1 VFGAMMYLF
10 TWMTI
15 VVVESNLQFFIINII
30 KRQSQSIIIMV
41 SIFVTAIFALPIWN
55 WISKHWNKRYAY
67 IAGVGFWAVV
77 MMVLIFMNPETP
89 FWLILILCILAG
101 IGVSAAQVL
110 PWAIIPDAIE
120 WQEWQTGERNE
131 GMFYSL
137 ITLMGKVGMA
147 IAQPAGLLIL
157 QLTGFKEGQGVVQ
170 SPSALLGVR
179 LVMGPLPALL
189 LTSGIIMAIFYPLTR
204 KQHHEIVEAL
214 RHRREERRQ
223 RRAEKK
229 PLPGVEEP
237 IL

>member
-1 VFGAMMYLF
+1 
-10 TWMTI
+10 
-15 VVVESNLQFFIINII
+15 
-30 KRQSQSIIIMV
+30 
-41 SIFVTAIFALPIWN
+41 
-55 WISKHWNKRYAY
+55 
-67 IAGVGFWAVV
+67 
-77 MMVLIFMNPETP
+77 MNPETP
-89 FWLILILCILAG
+89 FWLILFLCVLAG
-101 IGVSAAQVL
+101 IGVSAAQAL

-120 WQEWQTGERNE
+120 WEEWQTGERNE

-189 LTSGIIMAIFYPLTR
+189 LFSGILMAIFYPLTR

-214 RHRREERRQ
+214 RKRREERRVK
-223 RRAEKK
+223 RAEKK